1 MPSPPRRLA
10 LVTILA
16 ICALAASASAQSPP
30 APQPITA
37 LFLSDI
43 HLNPFH
49 DPAFL
54 ATLTGPSAPTAALP
68 PSPAL
73 AAMQDYCRS
82 LPDTPDA
89 LFRSS
94 LAAIRPHAASVSF
107 VTVSGD
113 LLSHQLTRCFAA
125 FVLRTEPA
133 ASDSAEYPILTPD
146 QRRRY
151 QDFVQNTVAYVTA
164 QLRDTFPNT
173 PIYYAFGNNDSA
185 CGDYNLDANDEFL
198 RRTAPLV
205 AAAIAGIPPAATTA
219 VLPSQF
225 APDGS
230 WQATGS
236 YNVPL
241 AALPNTRLIVFDD
254 VFLAPG
260 HRTCS
265 GADDPATAKAE
276 LAWLT
281 LQLQSLKPNQKVWIM
296 AHIPPGIDLFSSVK
310 QRHPVAYLKY
320 DFANLLA
327 PYARSIRLTIFAHTH
342 IDDFTQLPSPD
353 SFQTIPI
360 TLKSVQSISPDHGNL
375 PTFTLATIDP
385 ATSTLLSYTLITAAQ
400 SPTGGYVWP
409 AANAPPPPPTW
420 TSPPAA
426 SH

>member
-1 MPSPPRRLA
+1 MN
-10 LVTILA
+10 VTLRGWA
-16 ICALAASASAQSPP
+16 VTLGLLTAASLAAQTP
-30 APQPITA
+30 APPPVHPITA

-49 DPAFL
+49 DQAFL
-54 ATLTGPSAPTAALP
+54 ATLAGPPAPTAVLP

-73 AAMQDYCRS
+73 IAVQDFCRK
-82 LPDTPDA
+82 LPDTPDT
-89 LFRSS
+89 LFRST

-113 LLSHQLTRCFAA
+113 LLSHQFTRCFAA
-125 FVLRTEPA
+125 LVLRTEPA
-133 ASDSAEYPILTPD
+133 ASESAEYPLLTPD
-146 QRRRY
+146 QRHRY
-151 QDFVQNTVAYVTA
+151 QDFVQNTVAYVTT

-173 PIYYAFGNNDSA
+173 PIYYALGNNDTA
-185 CGDYNLDANDEFL
+185 CGDYNLDAGDEFL
-198 RRTAPLV
+198 RRTAPIV
-205 AAAIAGIPPAATTA
+205 AAAIAGNPAAA
-219 VLPSQF
+219 ASADLPSQF

-254 VFLAPG
+254 VFLAPT
-260 HRTCS
+260 HKTCS
-265 GADDPATAKAE
+265 GADDPATARAE

-296 AHIPPGIDLFSSVK
+296 AHIPPGIDLFSSIK
-310 QRHPVAYLKY
+310 RRFPVAFLKY

-327 PYARSIRLTIFAHTH
+327 PYSAAIRLTILAHTH
-342 IDDFTQLPSPD
+342 IDDLTQLPSPD

-360 TLKSVQSISPDHGNL
+360 MLKSVQSISPDHGNP

-385 ATSTLLSYTLITAAQ
+385 ATSTLLSYTLITAVQAADGVY
-400 SPTGGYVWP
+400 TWP
-409 AANAPPPPPTW
+409 AADVRPPTPTW
-420 TSPPAA
+420 TAAA
-426 SH
+426 SD